1 MEGIEHNPVVFDL
14 MSEMAFRSQKVKVEV
29 SIRNTHGPWCVV
41 NYGLL
46 LLCPLTLYSRVL
58 M

>member
-1 MEGIEHNPVVFDL
+1 MCMEGIEHNPVVYEL

-29 SIRNTHGPWCVV
+29 HITNKPGPWCVM

-46 LLCPLTLYSRVL
+46 LLCHYSRGL